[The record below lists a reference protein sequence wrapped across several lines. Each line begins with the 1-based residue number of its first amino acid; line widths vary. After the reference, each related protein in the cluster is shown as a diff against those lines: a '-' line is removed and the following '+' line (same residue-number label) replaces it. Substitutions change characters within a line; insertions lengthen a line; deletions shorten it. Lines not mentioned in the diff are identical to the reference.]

1 MSSPT
6 GVSLV
11 HDFVA
16 LLLAALTFC
25 LGYWIAGTLVRLAV
39 RHGLGHAH
47 LQPHRHQ
54 NSRCFKLSYFGESL
68 RGLYMSNPI
77 WPTAASSSDASH
89 SV

>member
-47 LQPHRHQ
+47 L
-54 NSRCFKLSYFGESL
+54 GEGSL
-68 RGLYMSNPI
+68 AQVALALVAALAAWRWARGDRP
-77 WPTAASSSDASH
+77 AGA
-89 SV
+89 